1 MVADLNNANDL
12 NVRAFLKSVVEWA
25 KNEPDLMALALVGS
39 HARGEASPE
48 SDVDLI
54 LLLRNPKE
62 YLNDRDWI
70 SEFGKPGHISQED
83 WGKVT
88 SLRVLYA
95 DELEVEYGLANLE
108 WGSDPSDEGDA
119 NVIGN
124 GLIVLYEKDGHLS
137 NKLKPF
143 LKSEAPNSINNAGY
157 SLQRTREAWH
167 IDIE

>member
-1 MVADLNNANDL
+1 LTNGIDL
-12 NVRAFLKSVVEWA
+12 NVRVFLQNVVELA

-54 LLLRNPKE
+54 LLLKNPKE
-62 YLNDRDWI
+62 YLKDQDWI
-70 SEFGKPGHISQED
+70 SEFGEPSHIVQEE

-95 DELEVEYGLANLE
+95 DGLEVEYGLSNLE
-108 WGSDPSDEGDA
+108 WGSDPSDDVDA
-119 NVIGN
+119 HVIKN
-124 GLIVLYEKDGHLS
+124 GLVVLYEKNCHLS

-143 LKSEAPNSINNAGY
+143 LKSPA
-157 SLQRTREAWH
+157 QK
-167 IDIE
+167 

>member
-1 MVADLNNANDL
+1 MVADLNNEIDL
-12 NVRAFLKSVVEWA
+12 NVRAFLQSVVEWA

-54 LLLRNPKE
+54 LLLRSPKE

-70 SEFGKPGHISQED
+70 SEFGEPGHIIQED

-95 DELEVEYGLANLE
+95 NGLEIEYGLSNLE
-108 WGSDPSDEGDA
+108 WGSDPRNKGDA
-119 NVIGN
+119 RVIGN

-137 NKLKPF
+137 NKLKHF
-143 LKSEAPNSINNAGY
+143 LGSSNANSIIDAG
-157 SLQRTREAWH
+157 
-167 IDIE
+167 

>member
-1 MVADLNNANDL
+1 MVADLTNEIDL
-12 NVRAFLKSVVEWA
+12 NVRAFLQSIVEWA
-25 KNEPDLMALALVGS
+25 KNEPYLMALALVGS
-39 HARGEASPE
+39 YARGEASPE

-62 YLNDRDWI
+62 YLKDRDWI
-70 SEFGKPGHISQED
+70 SEFGEPGHIVQEE

-95 DELEVEYGLANLE
+95 DGLEVEFGLANLE

-119 NVIGN
+119 QVIEN
-124 GLIVLYEKDGHLS
+124 GLVVLYEKNGHLS

-143 LKSEAPNSINNAGY
+143 L
-157 SLQRTREAWH
+157 
-167 IDIE
+167 

>member
-1 MVADLNNANDL
+1 
-12 NVRAFLKSVVEWA
+12 
-25 KNEPDLMALALVGS
+25 MALALVGS

-48 SDVDLI
+48 SDVGLI

-62 YLNDRDWI
+62 YLKNRDWI
-70 SEFGKPGHISQED
+70 SEFGEPGHIIQED

-95 DELEVEYGLANLE
+95 EGLEVEYGLSNLE

-119 NVIGN
+119 HVIGN

-137 NKLKPF
+137 NKLNLF
-143 LKSEAPNSINNAGY
+143 LKSSAPNSIIDAG
-157 SLQRTREAWH
+157 
-167 IDIE
+167 

>member
-1 MVADLNNANDL
+1 MVADLTNRIDL
-12 NVRAFLKSVVEWA
+12 NVRAFLQNVVEWA
-25 KNEPDLMALALVGS
+25 VNEPNLLALALVGS
-39 HARGEASPE
+39 YVRGEASPE

-62 YLNDRDWI
+62 YLKDREWI
-70 SEFGKPGHISQED
+70 SGFGEPGNIVQEE

-95 DELEVEYGLANLE
+95 DGLEVEFGLANLE

-119 NVIGN
+119 QVIEN
-124 GLIVLYEKDGHLS
+124 GLVVLFEKNGHLS

-143 LKSEAPNSINNAGY
+143 L
-157 SLQRTREAWH
+157 
-167 IDIE
+167 

>member
-1 MVADLNNANDL
+1 MDADLTNEIDM
-12 NVRAFLKSVVEWA
+12 NVRAFLQSVVEWA
-25 KNEPDLMALALVGS
+25 KNEPGLMALALVGS

-54 LLLRNPKE
+54 LLLRNPME
-62 YLNDRDWI
+62 YLEDRDWI
-70 SEFGKPGHISQED
+70 SGFGDPRQIVQED

-95 DELEVEYGLANLE
+95 DGLEVEYGLANLE

-119 NVIGN
+119 SVIQN

-143 LKSEAPNSINNAGY
+143 LKSSTANSIIVNHTG
-157 SLQRTREAWH
+157 T
-167 IDIE
+167 

>member
-1 MVADLNNANDL
+1 MVADLTNEIDL
-12 NVRAFLKSVVEWA
+12 NVRAFLQSVVEWA
-25 KNEPDLMALALVGS
+25 KNEPDLLALALVGS

-62 YLNDRDWI
+62 YLNNRDWI
-70 SEFGKPGHISQED
+70 SEFGEPRHIDQED

-88 SLRVLYA
+88 SLRVLYT
-95 DELEVEYGLANLE
+95 EEFEVEYGLSNLE

-119 NVIGN
+119 HVIGN
-124 GLIVLYEKDGHLS
+124 GLIVLYEKDVHLS

-143 LKSEAPNSINNAGY
+143 LKSSAPNSIIDAG
-157 SLQRTREAWH
+157 
-167 IDIE
+167 

>member
-1 MVADLNNANDL
+1 MVANLTNEIDLNI
-12 NVRAFLKSVVEWA
+12 RAFIQSIVEWA

-54 LLLRNPKE
+54 FLLRNPEE
-62 YLNDRDWI
+62 YLKDRDWI
-70 SEFGKPGHISQED
+70 SEFGEPGHIVQED

-88 SLRVLYA
+88 SLRVLYT
-95 DELEVEYGLANLE
+95 EGLEVEYGLSNLE

-119 NVIGN
+119 HVIEN

-137 NKLKPF
+137 DKLKPF
-143 LKSEAPNSINNAGY
+143 LKSSA
-157 SLQRTREAWH
+157 QK
-167 IDIE
+167 

>member
-1 MVADLNNANDL
+1 MVADLTNEIDL
-12 NVRAFLKSVVEWA
+12 NVRVFLQSVVEWA
-25 KNEPDLMALALVGS
+25 KNEPDLLALALVGS

-62 YLNDRDWI
+62 YLNNRDWI
-70 SEFGKPGHISQED
+70 SEFGEPRHIDQED

-88 SLRVLYA
+88 SLRVLYT
-95 DELEVEYGLANLE
+95 EEFEVEYGLSNLE

-119 NVIGN
+119 HVIGN
-124 GLIVLYEKDGHLS
+124 GLIVLYEKDVHLS

-143 LKSEAPNSINNAGY
+143 LKSSAPNSIIDAG
-157 SLQRTREAWH
+157 
-167 IDIE
+167 

>member
-1 MVADLNNANDL
+1 MVADLTNEIDL
-12 NVRAFLKSVVEWA
+12 NVRAFLQSVVEWA

-54 LLLRNPKE
+54 LLLSNPKE

-70 SEFGKPGHISQED
+70 SEFGEPRHIVHED

-88 SLRVLYA
+88 SLRVLYT
-95 DELEVEYGLANLE
+95 EGLEVEYGLSNLA

-119 NVIGN
+119 QVIGN

-143 LKSEAPNSINNAGY
+143 LKSFAPNSIIDAG
-157 SLQRTREAWH
+157 
-167 IDIE
+167 

>member
-1 MVADLNNANDL
+1 MVADLTNEIDL
-12 NVRAFLKSVVEWA
+12 NVRAFLQSVVEWA
-25 KNEPDLMALALVGS
+25 KNEPDLMALARVGS

-62 YLNDRDWI
+62 HLNDRDWI
-70 SEFGKPGHISQED
+70 SEFGEPGHIVQED

-95 DELEVEYGLANLE
+95 DGKEVEYGLANLE

-119 NVIGN
+119 HVIGN

-143 LKSEAPNSINNAGY
+143 LKSSAPNSIIDAG
-157 SLQRTREAWH
+157 
-167 IDIE
+167 

>member
-1 MVADLNNANDL
+1 MVADLTNEIDL
-12 NVRAFLKSVVEWA
+12 NVRVFLQSVVEWA
-25 KNEPDLMALALVGS
+25 KNEPDLLALALFGS

-62 YLNDRDWI
+62 YLKDRNWI
-70 SEFGKPGHISQED
+70 SEFGEPGHIIQEN

-95 DELEVEYGLANLE
+95 DGLEIEYGLSNLD

-119 NVIGN
+119 HVIVN
-124 GLIVLYEKDGHLS
+124 GLIVLYEKDRHLS

-143 LKSEAPNSINNAGY
+143 LKSSAPNSIVHAG
-157 SLQRTREAWH
+157 
-167 IDIE
+167 

>member
-1 MVADLNNANDL
+1 MVADLTNEIDL
-12 NVRAFLKSVVEWA
+12 NVRAFLQRIVEWA
-25 KNEPDLMALALVGS
+25 KNEPYLMALALVGS

-62 YLNDRDWI
+62 YLKDRDWI
-70 SEFGKPGHISQED
+70 SEFGEPGHIVQEE

-95 DELEVEYGLANLE
+95 DGLEVEFGLANLE

-119 NVIGN
+119 QVIEN
-124 GLIVLYEKDGHLS
+124 GLVVLYEKNGHLS

-143 LKSEAPNSINNAGY
+143 L
-157 SLQRTREAWH
+157 
-167 IDIE
+167 

>member
-1 MVADLNNANDL
+1 MVADLTNRIDL
-12 NVRAFLKSVVEWA
+12 NVRAFLQNVVEWA
-25 KNEPDLMALALVGS
+25 VNEPNLLALALVGS
-39 HARGEASPE
+39 YVRGEASPE

-62 YLNDRDWI
+62 YLKDREWI
-70 SEFGKPGHISQED
+70 SGFGEPGNIVREE

-95 DELEVEYGLANLE
+95 DGLEVEFGLANLE

-119 NVIGN
+119 QVIEN
-124 GLIVLYEKDGHLS
+124 GLVVLFEKNGHLS

-143 LKSEAPNSINNAGY
+143 L
-157 SLQRTREAWH
+157 
-167 IDIE
+167 

>member
-1 MVADLNNANDL
+1 L
-12 NVRAFLKSVVEWA
+12 NVRVFLQSVIEWA
-25 KNEPDLMALALVGS
+25 KNEPDLMALAFVGS
-39 HARGEASPE
+39 YARGEASPE

-70 SEFGKPGHISQED
+70 SEFGEPRHIVQEE

-95 DELEVEYGLANLE
+95 DGLEVEYGLSNLE

-119 NVIGN
+119 QVIGN

-143 LKSEAPNSINNAGY
+143 LKSPAANSIDAG
-157 SLQRTREAWH
+157 
-167 IDIE
+167 

>member
-1 MVADLNNANDL
+1 MITNLFMDTDSTNEIDL
-12 NVRAFLKSVVEWA
+12 NVRAFLQSVVEWA
-25 KNEPDLMALALVGS
+25 KDEPDLMALALVGS

-62 YLNDRDWI
+62 YIKNSDWI
-70 SEFGKPGHISQED
+70 SEFGEPRHIAQED

-95 DELEVEYGLANLE
+95 DGLEVEYGLSNLE

-119 NVIGN
+119 HVIGN

-143 LKSEAPNSINNAGY
+143 LKSSAANSIIDAG
-157 SLQRTREAWH
+157 
-167 IDIE
+167 

>member
-1 MVADLNNANDL
+1 MVADLTNDIDL
-12 NVRAFLKSVVEWA
+12 NVSDFLKSLVEWA

-39 HARGEASPE
+39 HARGEASPQ

-62 YLNDRDWI
+62 YLKDRNWI
-70 SEFGKPGHISQED
+70 SEFGEPSHIVQED

-88 SLRVLYA
+88 SLRVLYT
-95 DELEVEYGLANLE
+95 DGKEVEYGLTNLD

-119 NVIGN
+119 HAIGN
-124 GLIVLYEKDGHLS
+124 GLIVLYEIDGHLS

-143 LKSEAPNSINNAGY
+143 LKSSAANSIIDAG
-157 SLQRTREAWH
+157 
-167 IDIE
+167 

>member
-1 MVADLNNANDL
+1 MVADLTNEIDL
-12 NVRAFLKSVVEWA
+12 IVRAFLQSIVEWA
-25 KNEPDLMALALVGS
+25 KNEPYLMALALVGS
-39 HARGEASPE
+39 YARGEANPE

-62 YLNDRDWI
+62 YLKDRDWI
-70 SEFGKPGHISQED
+70 SEFGEPGPIVQEE

-95 DELEVEYGLANLE
+95 DGLEVEFGLANLE

-119 NVIGN
+119 QVIEN
-124 GLIVLYEKDGHLS
+124 GLVVLYEKNGHLS

-143 LKSEAPNSINNAGY
+143 L
-157 SLQRTREAWH
+157 
-167 IDIE
+167 

>member
-1 MVADLNNANDL
+1 MVADLTNEIDL
-12 NVRAFLKSVVEWA
+12 NIRAFLQGIVEWA

-54 LLLRNPKE
+54 LLLRNPE
-62 YLNDRDWI
+62 GYLKNRDWI
-70 SEFGKPGHISQED
+70 SVFGEPGHIVQED

-88 SLRVLYA
+88 SLRVLYT
-95 DELEVEYGLANLE
+95 EGLEVEYGLSNLE

-119 NVIGN
+119 HVIEN

-137 NKLKPF
+137 DKLKPF
-143 LKSEAPNSINNAGY
+143 LKSSA
-157 SLQRTREAWH
+157 QK
-167 IDIE
+167 

>member
-1 MVADLNNANDL
+1 MVADLTNEIDL
-12 NVRAFLKSVVEWA
+12 NVRAFLQSVVIWA

-39 HARGEASPE
+39 YARGEASPE

-62 YLNDRDWI
+62 YLKDRDWI
-70 SEFGKPGHISQED
+70 SEFGEPGHIVQEE

-95 DELEVEYGLANLE
+95 DGLEVEYGLSNLE
-108 WGSDPSDEGDA
+108 WGSDPSDDGDA
-119 NVIGN
+119 QVIEN
-124 GLIVLYEKDGHLS
+124 GLVVLYEKNGHLS

-143 LKSEAPNSINNAGY
+143 HKSSA
-157 SLQRTREAWH
+157 QK
-167 IDIE
+167 